1 MSTVLLGVRLGALVA
16 LGLLAIGR
24 ITAAILPHVS
34 RRIRGAIVWRWGPA
48 LLFSAIIGVVVGGFG
63 PLAATQRPSVFLLAA
78 AWVGAL
84 LGPWFFEWFWWS
96 FFGPEIARNGI
107 GTTWQMRFLY
117 SVPLYGI
124 SIPIALWALQ
134 LGAAGK

>member
-1 MSTVLLGVRLGALVA
+1 MSTVLFWVRNGTLVA
-16 LGLLAIGR
+16 LSVLVIGR
-24 ITAAILPHVS
+24 IGAAILPHAS
-34 RRIRGAIVWRWGPA
+34 RRIRGTIVWRWGPA
-48 LLFSAIIGVVVGGFG
+48 LLFSAIIGVVVAGLG

-84 LGPWFFEWFWWS
+84 LGPWLFEWFWWS

-117 SVPLYGI
+117 SAPLYGI
-124 SIPIALWALQ
+124 SILAAFWALQ